1 MHYRADRERMSGF
14 HRWSRGGV
22 EQAVDE
28 CDLSFDAGLLVMDV
42 AALDGSDGLY
52 PSLGRFGR
60 L

>member
-1 MHYRADRERMSGF
+1 MSGF